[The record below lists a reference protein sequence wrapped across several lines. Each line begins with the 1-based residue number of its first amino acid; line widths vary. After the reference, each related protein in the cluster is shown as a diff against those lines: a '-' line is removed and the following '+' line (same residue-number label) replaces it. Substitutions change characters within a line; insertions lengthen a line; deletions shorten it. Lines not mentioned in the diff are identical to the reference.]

1 MEIKLD
7 DFARPTGR
15 EDRDLIGIAW
25 GIVPIGHRRR
35 EGPVRIDWDLLLSL
49 MTAVGVL
56 DQIGRT
62 LWREAEALL
71 LTREGDGLEHK
82 GDLVACLRFGRDVTR
97 EEEGILSEGKRLSL
111 CQLELDSCP
120 CDLYLADLS

>member
-7 DFARPTGR
+7 DFTRPPRR

-25 GIVPIGHRRR
+25 SIVPIAHRRR

-49 MTAVGVL
+49 MTTVRVL

-62 LWREAEALL
+62 LWREAKALL
-71 LTREGDGLEHK
+71 LTREGDGLE
-82 GDLVACLRFGRDVTR
+82 R
-97 EEEGILSEGKRLSL
+97 
-111 CQLELDSCP
+111 
-120 CDLYLADLS
+120 

>member
-25 GIVPIGHRRR
+25 GIVPVGHRRC

-49 MTAVGVL
+49 MTAVGIL
-56 DQIGRT
+56 D
-62 LWREAEALL
+62 
-71 LTREGDGLEHK
+71 
-82 GDLVACLRFGRDVTR
+82 
-97 EEEGILSEGKRLSL
+97 
-111 CQLELDSCP
+111 
-120 CDLYLADLS
+120 

>member
-25 GIVPIGHRRR
+25 GIVPVGHRRR
-35 EGPVRIDWDLLLSL
+35 EGPVRIDWDLLLPL

-56 DQIGRT
+56 D
-62 LWREAEALL
+62 
-71 LTREGDGLEHK
+71 
-82 GDLVACLRFGRDVTR
+82 
-97 EEEGILSEGKRLSL
+97 
-111 CQLELDSCP
+111 
-120 CDLYLADLS
+120 